1 MGRATRKTS
10 GRGGGEA
17 SEQHPLAKPAS
28 LKNRGPLA
36 CGMGRGGEG
45 WHAIRLLSLTS
56 LLADISGE
64 MLMAVLPFLLVSQGA
79 SGLAVG
85 LVGAASEAVGHLS
98 KWLGGRAGDR
108 VRHKRLLVAAG
119 YLVATLS
126 RFGIA
131 LATTWPASLLWRSA
145 DRVGKGIRTAP
156 RDAMLHAAVPESEA
170 GRAFA
175 YHRAADTAGAVV
187 GVLAALFLLSRGL
200 TPSRI
205 VLASAFVGLAAVLP
219 LLALRE
225 PELPPVP
232 PGQEAPRRPGFRAFI
247 ILSSVFA
254 AGQVSYLFFLLRTGA
269 SAGILAAVAWYLLFN
284 VVYAAASYPLG
295 VLADAWG
302 KARVLLG
309 GFLLTA
315 LASLLFAFEPTPW
328 LLAAGFTL
336 LGVSF
341 AATDGTG
348 RAIAAV
354 LAGSR
359 HSTRLGLYHASIGF
373 AALAGGTIGGALWD
387 RFGPPALFE
396 AGAAVVLLAGLA
408 MAYVLQRRD
417 VKAP

>member
-1 MGRATRKTS
+1 MERK
-10 GRGGGEA
+10 GD
-17 SEQHPLAKPAS
+17 
-28 LKNRGPLA
+28 
-36 CGMGRGGEG
+36 G
-45 WHAIRLLSLTS
+45 WRTVRLLALTS

-79 SGLAVG
+79 TGLAVG

-108 VRHKRLLVAAG
+108 VRRKRLLVASG

-131 LATTWPASLLWRSA
+131 AATTWPASLLWRSA

-156 RDAMLHAAVPESEA
+156 RDALLHAAVPESEA
-170 GRAFA
+170 ARAFA

-187 GVLAALFLLSRGL
+187 GVLVALLLLWQGL

-205 VLASAFVGLAAVLP
+205 VLAAAFIGLAAVLP

-225 PELPPVP
+225 PDLPPTL
-232 PGQEAPRRPGFRAFI
+232 PGQEAPRRPGFRAFVL
-247 ILSSVFA
+247 LSSLFA

-269 SAGILAAVAWYLLFN
+269 ASGILAAVGWYLLFN
-284 VVYAAASYPLG
+284 VVYAAAAYPLG
-295 VLADAWG
+295 VLADRWG
-302 KARVLLG
+302 KARVLLA

-315 LASLLFAFEPTPW
+315 LASLLFALEPSAW
-328 LLAAGFTL
+328 LLAAGFTV
-336 LGVSF
+336 LGLSF
-341 AATDGTG
+341 AATEGTG

-359 HSTRLGLYHASIGF
+359 HSTRLGVYHASVGF
-373 AALAGGTIGGALWD
+373 AALAGGVLGGAVWD
-387 RFGPPALFE
+387 LYGPAALFE

-408 MAYVLQRRD
+408 LAYLLRRRPGIP
-417 VKAP
+417 VNGRQSQ